1 MRAGH
6 RLYTFPRFIVFCVP
20 PFLFLCALLLPW
32 IPGATGLFSDSAGP
46 WYQPVTSPL
55 FLAALMYA
63 YPVTLLCTRLVS
75 DDMFFSPGYYV
86 VLAIYTFLW
95 IVLLR
100 AGFRFFER
108 RGDQEAT
115 SQKPPG

>member
-1 MRAGH
+1 MGK
-6 RLYTFPRFIVFCVP
+6 RLSRVVRWCVILLP
-20 PFLFLCALLLPW
+20 ALLFVSALLLPW

-46 WYQPVTSPL
+46 WYQPVTSVL

-75 DDMFFSPGYYV
+75 DDMFFSPGYYL

-95 IVLLR
+95 IMLLR
-100 AGFRFFER
+100 AAFRFFEQ

-115 SQKPPG
+115 SKEPPG

>member
-1 MRAGH
+1 MRKRIYRAV
-6 RLYTFPRFIVFCVP
+6 RWCVILLP
-20 PFLFLCALLLPW
+20 AWLFVSALVLPW

-46 WYQPVTSPL
+46 WYQPITSRL

-63 YPVTLLCTRLVS
+63 YPVTRLCTQLVS

-95 IVLLR
+95 VMLLR
-100 AGFRFFER
+100 AAFRFFER
-108 RGDQEAT
+108 RGDRTKNHSEQ
-115 SQKPPG
+115 PD